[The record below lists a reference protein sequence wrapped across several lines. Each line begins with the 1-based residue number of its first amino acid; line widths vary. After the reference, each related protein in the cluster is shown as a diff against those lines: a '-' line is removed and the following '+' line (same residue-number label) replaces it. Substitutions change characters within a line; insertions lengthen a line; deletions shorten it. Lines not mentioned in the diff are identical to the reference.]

1 MEIQNFNSKDQLK
14 SKTGPPQS
22 ATSRPSVRCAARC
35 LPRRRAARRRRRRCM
50 LGCLPGLPG

>member
-35 LPRRRAARRRRRRCM
+35 LPRRRAARRRRRCM